1 MTRGPGMRVMEG
13 VVAALVPGLLQAQA
27 IAGVV
32 RADSTG
38 LPIANVEVLL
48 EEPRRQALTNDE
60 GRYRLDAPSGT
71 RVVLFRRVGYQ
82 PIRMRVMVGK
92 RDTVPLDA
100 VLVRQPVQ
108 ELPDVGVKVRP
119 LPAPGSVLAAFEE
132 RRQLGIGTFIDSTEL
147 RRFEGRR
154 LADLLRGRTSVRIVA
169 YQEGPGF
176 VEYRAASS
184 TARDDN
190 GDYCWTSVFLDGIP
204 IYKARSASMRP
215 PDLNRDF
222 DVSSL
227 MAIEFYRSSAQV
239 PMEFGTGR
247 DSDCGVL
254 VLWTRRGR

>member
-1 MTRGPGMRVMEG
+1 MTRAAGSR
-13 VVAALVPGLLQAQA
+13 VAAGLIAALLPGSLSAQV

-32 RADSTG
+32 RADSTRQAVAG
-38 LPIANVEVLL
+38 VEVLL
-48 EEPRRQALTNDE
+48 EDPRRQTLTNDE
-60 GRYRLDAPSGT
+60 GRYRLEAPAGT
-71 RVVLFRRVGYQ
+71 RIVLFRRVGYQ
-82 PIRMRVMVGK
+82 PVRMRVTVGK
-92 RDTVPLDA
+92 RDTVALDA

-108 ELPDVGVKVRP
+108 ELPEVGVTVRP

-132 RRQLGIGTFIDSTEL
+132 RRRLGIGTFIDSTEL

-204 IYKARSASMRP
+204 IYKARSTSMRP

-227 MAIEFYRSSAQV
+227 MGIEFYRSSAQV